1 MHIQLLCGMLLELD
15 SLPHA
20 FDWYLSYYDPSV
32 SQSTP
37 SKPYCGHCNLKS
49 YFECKLS
56 LNVYGYLLCA
66 WELRVQMPGD
76 TEMSQTSEIISIEWR
91 EIHGTNSIMD

>member
-1 MHIQLLCGMLLELD
+1 MLLELD